1 MVKIAVY
8 GKGGIGKS
16 TMSANLTAALS
27 DRGLRVLQI
36 GCDPKHDST
45 RLLLGGRLP
54 QTILEYMKDVPE
66 NKRKLSD
73 VILEGYKGC
82 LCAESGGPEPGVGC
96 AGRGNT
102 YCAWN
107 PFHVPTTL

>member
-1 MVKIAVY
+1 MDIYSTIFIRLNMVKIAVY

-16 TMSANLTAALS
+16 TMSANVTAALS
-27 DRGLRVLQI
+27 DRGHKVLQI

-45 RLLLGGRLP
+45 RLLLNGQLP

-66 NKRKLSD
+66 SRRKLSD

-82 LCAESGGPEPGVGC
+82 LCAE
-96 AGRGNT
+96 
-102 YCAWN
+102 Y
-107 PFHVPTTL
+107 